1 MKKKTVLI
9 DLRYLGKRDGF
20 GELCEYYGNYLKDN
34 PEQIQNLDITVLA
47 PKDYFGKFGNHIKYL
62 KVNRLYKIFPSLLPY
77 FDIWHNTTQQAKY
90 SPKNKKTKKIL
101 SIHDLNFLYEKSED
115 KARRRLLKLQRYI
128 DAANVITFIS
138 RFTESEVKKHLII
151 GNKET
156 LINYVGIKDI
166 RSLATSKPTFLLND
180 NDNQQFLF
188 SISRINKKK
197 NFHVLLDTMKLLP
210 QYTLYI
216 CGNFNSEYAQEM
228 LHRIKEEKISNVIM
242 PGEITLSEKIWMY
255 KNCHGFVF
263 PSLFEGFGMPVIEAM
278 QFGKPVFSSQSTS
291 LPEVGSIYS
300 YYFKNFEPEE
310 MSEFISKG
318 IDDFYSNQNKIK
330 EQIEYSLS
338 YTLERH
344 MSKYI
349 ELYKRL

>member
-34 PEQIQNLDITVLA
+34 SEQIQDLDITVLT
-47 PKDYFGKFGNHIKYL
+47 PKDYFEKFGNQIKYL
-62 KVNRLYKIFPSLLPY
+62 KVNRLYKIFPFLLPY

-90 SPKNKKTKKIL
+90 SPSNKKTKKIL
-101 SIHDLNFLYEKSED
+101 SIHDLNFLYEKSKD
-115 KARRRLLKLQRYI
+115 KAQRRLLKLQQYI

-138 RFTESEVKKHLII
+138 QFTESEVKKHLKIDK
-151 GNKET
+151 KET

-166 RSLATSKPTFLLND
+166 RFSEASKPTFLLND
-180 NDNQQFLF
+180 NKKFLF
-188 SISRINKKK
+188 TISRINKKK
-197 NFHVLLDTMKLLP
+197 NFHVLLNTMKQLP
-210 QYTLYI
+210 QYNLYI
-216 CGNFNSEYAQEM
+216 CGNFKSEYAQEM
-228 LHRIKEEKISNVIM
+228 LTRIKEEKISNVIM

-263 PSLFEGFGMPVIEAM
+263 PSLFEGFGMPVVEAM
-278 QFGKPVFSSQSTS
+278 QFGKPVFSSSCTS
-291 LPEVGSIYS
+291 LPEVGSVYS
-300 YYFKNFEPEE
+300 YYFENFEPEH
-310 MSEFISKG
+310 MSSFIAKN
-318 IDDFYSNQNKIK
+318 IEDFYNNQDKIT
-330 EQIEYSLS
+330 EQINYSLS

-344 MSKYI
+344 MKKYI